1 MPYPVECFLETNEDL
16 VQILLML
23 EVHFTQDSEIED
35 LFRGAITDSELGL
48 FSNNFLFCLGLSLQ
62 HNFARVTDKAGASVV
77 LAEL

>member
-23 EVHFTQDSEIED
+23 DVHFTQDSEIEY
-35 LFRGAITDSELGL
+35 LFRGAITDSEL
-48 FSNNFLFCLGLSLQ
+48 FNNFLFRLGLSLQ